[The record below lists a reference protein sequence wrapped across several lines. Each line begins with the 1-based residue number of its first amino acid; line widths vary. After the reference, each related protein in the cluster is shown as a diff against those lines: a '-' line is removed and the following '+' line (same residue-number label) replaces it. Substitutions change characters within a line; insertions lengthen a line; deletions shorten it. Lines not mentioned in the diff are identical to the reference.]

1 MNAALPPQLA
11 SVEMILLS
19 LASLAIGIGIGFI
32 THQFIAATDSS
43 DSRTS
48 SELKTQLST
57 LEAQLVDAQQRL
69 SRQSQQ
75 IHEYLTEART
85 DELTG
90 LPNRRAIERIAKQE
104 LSGESSASTASILA
118 IVDIDHFKKV
128 NDLYGHA
135 AGDATL
141 RFVANQLQQ
150 ELSANAT
157 VARFGGEEFL
167 ILMRSPLND
176 STGKLEK
183 VRAKISEQPVEYEQQ
198 QISVTISGGVSRMSQ
213 SSGFPAAM
221 QRADQALYRAKQSGR
236 NCIFLHDDNHVAKV

>member
-1 MNAALPPQLA
+1 M
-11 SVEMILLS
+11 
-19 LASLAIGIGIGFI
+19 GIGFI
-32 THQFIAATDSS
+32 ARQFTAGTSSS
-43 DSRTS
+43 DLRPS
-48 SELKTQLST
+48 SELEPQLSK
-57 LEAQLVDAQQRL
+57 LETQLVDAQQRL

-104 LSGESSASTASILA
+104 LSGDSSTSTTTILA

-128 NDLYGHA
+128 NDIYGHA

-150 ELSANAT
+150 ELSPHAT

-167 ILMRSPLND
+167 ILMRSSMND
-176 STGKLEK
+176 STGQLEK
-183 VRAKISEQPVEYEQQ
+183 AEGKNQRGTRPSTNTNRFRSRLAVASVRCRNQVVFRQQCNVRIRRCIERNRVEG
-198 QISVTISGGVSRMSQ
+198 IAFSFTTTITLPRCNRRHRLNRSDAR
-213 SSGFPAAM
+213 
-221 QRADQALYRAKQSGR
+221 DW
-236 NCIFLHDDNHVAKV
+236 

>member
-1 MNAALPPQLA
+1 
-11 SVEMILLS
+11 VEMILLS
-19 LASLAIGIGIGFI
+19 LVSLALGVGIGFI
-32 THQFIAATDSS
+32 ARQFTAGTSSS
-43 DSRTS
+43 DLRPS
-48 SELKTQLST
+48 SELETQLSK
-57 LEAQLVDAQQRL
+57 LETQLVDAQQRL

-104 LSGESSASTASILA
+104 LSGDSSTSTTTILA

-128 NDLYGHA
+128 NDIYGHA

-150 ELSANAT
+150 ELSPHAT

-167 ILMRSPLND
+167 ILMRSSMND
-176 STGKLEK
+176 STGQLEK
-183 VRAKISEQPVEYEQQ
+183 ARAKISEEPVKYEHQ
-198 QISVTISGGVSRMSQ
+198 QISVTISGGVSQMSQ

-236 NCIFLHDDNHVAKV
+236 NCIFFHDDNHVAKV